1 MGWTLAAL
9 MALVMAGGL
18 ESAAGGAWA
27 SASHGIDQLLLGGA
41 RVTLATVRRLVPAPA
56 LQKSSGLP
64 PGLVLGY
71 FDDPANDPN
80 AVQLLKSYHSV
91 INGII
96 PFWYT
101 VDASGTVTGNTD
113 PAVLA
118 YAHQQHWYTLALVR
132 NMAGASVFGPLLA
145 SAAAQARAISQ
156 MLTLV
161 QTYGYSGVNLDW
173 EGIAPADRNAFS
185 AFVAELAKTFHAHHY
200 YVTLSIPAE
209 TQDEPSNGWTGAY
222 DYTALGRSADL
233 LILMAYDEHNASS
246 SAGPIAASNW
256 VRSVLS
262 YAISTVP
269 PGKIVL
275 GVPGYGYDWSAA
287 GTMALSWQ
295 QAENLA
301 QQYHQSTSGGHF
313 TYVAGGQVHTVWFEN
328 AATLLKN
335 LTLAAGYEVRGMA
348 LWRLGIEDPKLW
360 ALIQ

>member
-1 MGWTLAAL
+1 
-9 MALVMAGGL
+9 MAGGL
-18 ESAAGGAWA
+18 VNVAGGAWSGA
-27 SASHGIDQLLLGGA
+27 TRGLNRLLLGGA
-41 RVTLATVRRLVPAPA
+41 RVTIATVRHLVPGPTVGNA
-56 LQKSSGLP
+56 SGLP

-71 FDDPANDPN
+71 FDDPAGASG
-80 AVQLLKSYHSV
+80 AVALLQSYHSV
-91 INGII
+91 LNGII

-101 VDASGTVTGNTD
+101 VSADGIISGSTD
-113 PAVLA
+113 TAVMH

-145 SAAAQARAISQ
+145 SPTAEQRAIQQ
-156 MLTLV
+156 MLSLV
-161 QTYGYSGVNLDW
+161 QAYGYSGVNLDW
-173 EGIAPADRNAFS
+173 EGIAPSDRAAFS
-185 AFVAELAKTFHAHHY
+185 AFVASLARTFHAHHY
-200 YVTLSIPAE
+200 YVTLSVPAE
-209 TQDEPSNGWTGAY
+209 TSSEPDNGWTGAY
-222 DYTALGRSADL
+222 DYSALGQSADL

-246 SAGPIAASNW
+246 GAGPIAASSW

-262 YAISTVP
+262 YAISTLP
-269 PGKIVL
+269 PDKIVL

-287 GTMALSWQ
+287 GTSALSWQ

-301 QQYHQSTSGGHF
+301 QQYHQSAAGGHF
-313 TYVAGGQVHTVWFEN
+313 TYVSGGQVHTVWFED